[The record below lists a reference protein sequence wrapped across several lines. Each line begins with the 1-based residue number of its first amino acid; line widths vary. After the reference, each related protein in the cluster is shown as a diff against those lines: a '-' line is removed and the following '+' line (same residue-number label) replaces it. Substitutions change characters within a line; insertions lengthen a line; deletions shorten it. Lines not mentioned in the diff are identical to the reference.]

1 MRTTAQVLLSLPAT
15 LCAPV
20 AWMVLVCGY
29 SAAHDGPVSVYFTKA
44 SLFFVGSLVG
54 LIALWRS
61 IFYTRALN
69 VAVPSRLLVAGLA
82 AGLLLNAFFLLGG
95 FVSPPKNPDAPQV
108 LFIVWLIGGPFVV
121 GVWNLSAI
129 LSRRERA

>member
-1 MRTTAQVLLSLPAT
+1 MFWGSYFGDMDEDPFAD
-15 LCAPV
+15 
-20 AWMVLVCGY
+20 
-29 SAAHDGPVSVYFTKA
+29 AAVS
-44 SLFFVGSLVG
+44 
-54 LIALWRS
+54 
-61 IFYTRALN
+61 RAMN
-69 VAVPSRLLVAGLA
+69 VAGPSRLLVAGLA